1 MTITNYN
8 RCGTERVVFL
18 SDIHMGVKNA
28 SIEWLDN
35 ICDYFNN
42 FFIPLIEKYIK
53 REKCILVIAGD
64 FFDNRQSIDIN
75 VLNRGMDIIESLSSR
90 LEVFLM
96 IGNHDIYKK
105 KDTDT
110 TSLRVFTHID
120 NVHVLYNTT
129 TVDIGPEYNTKK
141 MLLIPWVGDPKEE
154 NKILSSFAGDNIDI
168 AVLHSDICGLRYDN
182 GREILNG
189 VNISSFSGT
198 KIYSGHIHKRQSTEK
213 VTYFGS
219 PYQMRRSDIGN
230 VKGVYSLQCSQEGEL
245 TEYFVE
251 NLYSP
256 QFLRLPL
263 ESILDMTTEQL
274 KKIICNNYV
283 DILIKQKYINEINV
297 SKIIEIADE
306 CNVKKI
312 EIILDKSDSV
322 LTEDD
327 NTVKTNEMTIEE
339 IFISKINKMDSLTK
353 EDIDTLEKLNQS
365 YIGIATGELN
375 LNI

>member
-1 MTITNYN
+1 M
-8 RCGTERVVFL
+8 
-18 SDIHMGVKNA
+18 
-28 SIEWLDN
+28 
-35 ICDYFNN
+35 
-42 FFIPLIEKYIK
+42 
-53 REKCILVIAGD
+53 
-64 FFDNRQSIDIN
+64 
-75 VLNRGMDIIESLSSR
+75 
-90 LEVFLM
+90 
-96 IGNHDIYKK
+96 
-105 KDTDT
+105 
-110 TSLRVFTHID
+110 
-120 NVHVLYNTT
+120 
-129 TVDIGPEYNTKK
+129 
-141 MLLIPWVGDPKEE
+141 
-154 NKILSSFAGDNIDI
+154 
-168 AVLHSDICGLRYDN
+168 
-182 GREILNG
+182 
-189 VNISSFSGT
+189 
-198 KIYSGHIHKRQSTEK
+198 
-213 VTYFGS
+213 
-219 PYQMRRSDIGN
+219 
-230 VKGVYSLQCSQEGEL
+230 

-312 EIILDKSDSV
+312 EIILDKSDSI